1 MDRVEFLAIDGCGEG
16 ELAFYGLEGAVHFLA
31 AVGKSLLDH

>member
-16 ELAFYGLEGAVHFLA
+16 ELAFYGLEGAVNLLP
-31 AVGKSLLDH
+31 AVGKSLPDH